1 MLSSLKAG
9 IRLLPTMRP
18 SLMAAALL
26 AAPIFLAPLLVAAPS
41 KAETCGLDKDHACEV
56 PLGSYFAAVP
66 AGEAQEKR
74 PMVVFFH
81 GGGGWGTRIFD
92 IRADMAKA
100 FTDRGY
106 VVVAPNGKQRP
117 GSKFG
122 PGWAFIPQFPPH
134 RDDLAFARDV
144 IADAA
149 ARFNADPARVLMTGY
164 SIGGSLTS
172 YIACKDPSVAAAYA
186 PLAGGFWNPPPEDC
200 AGPVKLLHTHG
211 WRDQTVPLEG
221 RPLREIP
228 EGRIEQGDIFD
239 MMRQWRVENSC
250 NKYRPDD
257 FITDNTFWI
266 RIWSECAPGT
276 ALQLALYPGGHT
288 MPDEWPNLVMNWFER
303 VVPKKETN

>member
-1 MLSSLKAG
+1 MFSSFKAALQ
-9 IRLLPTMRP
+9 LLPNMRP
-18 SLMAAALL
+18 SRLS
-26 AAPIFLAPLLVAAPS
+26 AAPVVACFLATFLFAAPS
-41 KAETCGLDKDHACEV
+41 LAADCGLDKDHACEV
-56 PLGSYFAAVP
+56 ALGSYFAAVP
-66 AGEAQEKR
+66 AGVPGVKR

-134 RDDLAFARDV
+134 RDDLAFAREV
-144 IADAA
+144 IADAHS
-149 ARFNADPARVLMTGY
+149 RFNTDPDRVLMTGY
-164 SIGGSLTS
+164 SIGGSLTT
-172 YIACKDPSVAAAYA
+172 YLACKEPTVAAAYA
-186 PLAGGFWNPPPEDC
+186 PVAGGFWNPPPEDC

-221 RPLREIP
+221 RPLREVP
-228 EGRIEQGDIFD
+228 EGRIEQGDIFH
-239 MMRQWRVENSC
+239 MMRQWRIENSC
-250 NKYRPDD
+250 NQYRPDD
-257 FITDNTFWI
+257 FITNGPFWI
-266 RIWSECAPGT
+266 RIWTACASGT
-276 ALQLALYPGGHT
+276 ALQLALHPGSHNL
-288 MPDEWPNLVMNWFER
+288 PAEWPNLVMNWFEQ